1 MTTSPTASVPARG
14 AGLAGVLEIA
24 RRRRVLAIVPFL
36 LVLAAAASL
45 AFFLPG
51 LWTARSLIMVDR
63 PQVPESMVKSTVV
76 SDLEGQLISMSQEIM
91 SRPRLAAIIQ
101 RYNLYARVR
110 QSFGMDEAVERMRKD
125 IKLEIQG
132 DPERRRGR
140 EPRTMMFSVAYST
153 SNPRIAMDVTNQ
165 LTALYV
171 EENVKFRE
179 KMTAGT
185 SEFLER
191 QLGEARAK
199 LQQQEQRIA
208 AYKEQHMGEL
218 PEQREANFRALE
230 RLQQQLTMAYENNR
244 RASERRQL
252 ITQSLADIDQSV
264 GLATAGGGV
273 AGPDVTP
280 QAAAAARLNLLK
292 QELVQMQSTY
302 NEKYPDVVAL
312 KEQIRALEARIA
324 QDAPAASPAPAPTRP
339 KGGRE
344 LKAAPQNPYIVNLMQ
359 QLDQATVESKAST
372 DEIRGLNTQIAMYQR
387 RIENTPRREQEL
399 SLITRDYET
408 TRDLFRSL
416 LSKRE
421 EAGIAA
427 DLEAKNK
434 GERFR
439 IIEGAGMPERPT
451 GPNRL
456 RLLMVGMVLALAAA
470 AVAVVLAEQVDTS
483 YRTVDE
489 VRASVPVPV
498 LSTIPKITTE
508 RDHRRTTRQRRWTTA
523 AVAVGLFVVVGS
535 SFVLA
540 HNNDALVALLTP
552 SDRSAAGR

>member
-110 QSFGMDEAVERMRKD
+110 QSFGMDEAVERRRKD

-230 RLQQQLTMAYENNR
+230 RLQQQLTMAYETNR

-312 KEQIRALEARIA
+312 KEQIRALEAKIA
-324 QDAPAASPAPAPTRP
+324 QDAPAASRPTSRPRTRASGSESSRAPACPSGRP
-339 KGGRE
+339 G
-344 LKAAPQNPYIVNLMQ
+344 P
-359 QLDQATVESKAST
+359 
-372 DEIRGLNTQIAMYQR
+372 IAC
-387 RIENTPRREQEL
+387 
-399 SLITRDYET
+399 DC
-408 TRDLFRSL
+408 
-416 LSKRE
+416 
-421 EAGIAA
+421 
-427 DLEAKNK
+427 
-434 GERFR
+434 
-439 IIEGAGMPERPT
+439 
-451 GPNRL
+451 
-456 RLLMVGMVLALAAA
+456 
-470 AVAVVLAEQVDTS
+470 
-483 YRTVDE
+483 
-489 VRASVPVPV
+489 
-498 LSTIPKITTE
+498 
-508 RDHRRTTRQRRWTTA
+508 
-523 AVAVGLFVVVGS
+523 
-535 SFVLA
+535 
-540 HNNDALVALLTP
+540 
-552 SDRSAAGR
+552 